1 MTVRPVLYV
10 LRNPLGWWELRHQ
23 NGEVIGR
30 YASEFQA
37 WDAGR
42 TAAEAKRCDLV
53 VHQDEGPRR
62 EAYDPET
69 GRMTPVKDTRDV
81 AAEAPPAERRQ
92 LILLVEDMVDARELY
107 ADYLTYAGFSVVT
120 AINGHEALGLAKL
133 LRPDLIL
140 MDIRMPGM
148 DGLEATADLKA
159 NPELSHIPVVAIT
172 ADSSTEIG
180 ERARRAGCAAVIMKP
195 VLPDEVARRITNVLT
210 ATHSQ
215 RSSC

>member
-1 MTVRPVLYV
+1 MSERPVLYV
-10 LRNPLGWWELRHQ
+10 ERNPLGWWEVRHQ

-30 YASEFQA
+30 YASDFRA

-42 TAAEAKRCDLV
+42 AAAEAKQCDLLV
-53 VHQDEGPRR
+53 TQQEGPAMR
-62 EAYDPET
+62 EVYDVDT
-69 GRMTPVKDTRDV
+69 GQMHPASDTAIAMDTP
-81 AAEAPPAERRQ
+81 AAERRH

-140 MDIRMPGM
+140 MDIRLPGM

-159 NPELSHIPVVAIT
+159 DPQLAHIPVVAIT
-172 ADSSTEIG
+172 ADSSNEIG
-180 ERARRAGCAAVIMKP
+180 ERARSAGCASVIMKP
-195 VLPDEVARRITNVLT
+195 VLPDEVARQISHVL
-210 ATHSQ
+210 AVQPQ
-215 RSSC
+215 RSTS